1 MYIKIH
7 KSYRTVVA
15 ICDSN
20 LLGKKFEEGI
30 KQLDIQ
36 ENFFKGTDL
45 PEQEVIKI
53 IQQQGKEDA
62 TFNIVGND
70 SIEAA
75 LKAEIISEDSIGKIQ
90 EIPYALKLL

>member
-30 KQLDIQ
+30 KQLNIQ
-36 ENFFKGTDL
+36 ENFFKGADL